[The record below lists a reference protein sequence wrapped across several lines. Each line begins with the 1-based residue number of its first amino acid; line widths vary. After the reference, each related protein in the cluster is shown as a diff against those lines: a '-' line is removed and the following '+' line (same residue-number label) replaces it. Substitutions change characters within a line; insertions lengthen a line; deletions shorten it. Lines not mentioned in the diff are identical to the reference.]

1 MVLSFIVSGRPPAGG
16 NRKHANNSAQC
27 PQMQD
32 QGQKQIDKRRA
43 AATILIVKAPFSAC
57 VDIDKPGGYANLM
70 NCCKD
75 SVSDVAPAASVQVP
89 HGGTLRGVPG
99 SGTLPGVA
107 LP

>member
-1 MVLSFIVSGRPPAGG
+1 
-16 NRKHANNSAQC
+16 
-27 PQMQD
+27 MQ
-32 QGQKQIDKRRA
+32 
-43 AATILIVKAPFSAC
+43 TILRNARRCRIRAKNRWTNAGLPRQSSIVKAPFSAC

-75 SVSDVAPAASVQVP
+75 SVSDAATAVSVQVP
-89 HGGTLRGVPG
+89 R

>member
-1 MVLSFIVSGRPPAGG
+1 
-16 NRKHANNSAQC
+16 
-27 PQMQD
+27 MQD
-32 QGQKQIDKRRA
+32 QGQKQTDKRWLPRQSS
-43 AATILIVKAPFSAC
+43 IVKAPFSAC

-75 SVSDVAPAASVQVP
+75 SVSDAATAVSVQVP
-89 HGGTLRGVPG
+89 R